1 MTIPKNIGMNKIGK
15 LRGGEESRY
24 DGRETLSHMS
34 SMADSSSVV
43 QEGLSFE
50 LNSASDAVALLQPPS
65 FNVLYV
71 STPKI
76 ALLQTPQFR
85 AVADLWNETV
95 ELVRPMLRF
104 GFAETSLKAK
114 CPYYK

>member
-1 MTIPKNIGMNKIGK
+1 MTIPKNFGMSKIGM

-34 SMADSSSVV
+34 SRADSTSV
-43 QEGLSFE
+43 QGGLSFE

-85 AVADLWNETV
+85 AVADLLNETV
-95 ELVRPMLRF
+95 ELVKPLFRF
-104 GFAETSLKAK
+104 GFAETSLKTK